1 MNESYRT
8 RPRDEATERIE
19 CYILEN
25 NLAPHAK
32 LPSERDM
39 CEMWGYNRT
48 TLRSAVKRLMVEG
61 KLYNR
66 KGSGTYV
73 APPKMER
80 NLQDAKSTSEAILAA
95 GHKPDTQ
102 TLCLQTIV
110 CDKHVAQRLQMQQ
123 PGKVLYLRR
132 LRVMDGKPVTIET
145 SYMDM
150 ARCPSIERYDFYNEP
165 LYEILAQCGIVVDNG
180 HEHVGITYA
189 TPEEAQLLQVEEGAP
204 LFYLSGVAY
213 DRQNCPIEYFKSVS
227 RADRLRFSSVLTR

>member
-1 MNESYRT
+1 MNEPYRT

-39 CEMWGYNRT
+39 CEMWNYNRT

-66 KGSGTYV
+66 KGSGTFV
-73 APPKMER
+73 APPKLER

-95 GHKPDTQ
+95 GRSLRTQ
-102 TLCLQTIV
+102 TLCLQTIE
-110 CDKHVAQRLQMQQ
+110 CDKHIAQHLQMQL
-123 PGKVLYLRR
+123 PGRVMYLRR
-132 LRVMDGKPVTIET
+132 LRVMDGRPVTIES
-145 SYMDM
+145 SYMDTV
-150 ARCPSIERYDFYNEP
+150 RCPSVERYDFYNESF
-165 LYEILAQCGIVVDNG
+165 YDILAQCGIVVDHG
-180 HEHVGITYA
+180 QERVGITYA
-189 TPEEAQLLQVEEGAP
+189 TLEEAELLQVEEGAP

-213 DRQNCPIEYFKSVS
+213 DKQNCPIEYFKSVS